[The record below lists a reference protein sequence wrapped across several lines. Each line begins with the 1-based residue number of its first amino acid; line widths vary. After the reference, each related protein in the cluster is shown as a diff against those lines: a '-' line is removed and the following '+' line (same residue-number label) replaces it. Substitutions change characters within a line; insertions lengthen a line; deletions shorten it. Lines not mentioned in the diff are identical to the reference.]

1 MSTVVQAEGLSARVL
16 VIRKDSVLWSGE
28 FVAAIHRRLTRRT
41 TFVGPRAGVKFSGL
55 RTWKPLVPG
64 FGGGGYLSELV

>member
-1 MSTVVQAEGLSARVL
+1 MVQAEGLSAWVWA
-16 VIRKDSVLWSGE
+16 IRKDALPLLGG
-28 FVAAIHRRLTRRT
+28 FAAAIHCRLTRRT
-41 TFVGPRAGVKFSGL
+41 VLAGPRAGVKFSGL